1 MSVHSEERIA
11 SRLQWIRDRKR
22 EGVEGVFKATAL
34 ALPLPP
40 SLHDALRVPRA
51 DRALVVELCRCPNG
65 PGTTPIDIEVGALAS
80 RLEALG
86 ATALAICPDENW
98 SGCNYQDILSA
109 AQATSLPIL
118 ARDPI
123 LDPIQI
129 VMARAHGAAAIVVDP
144 SMVQEREF
152 RMLIMTALEYG
163 LDVVLEVRT
172 ARDLE
177 LGMSVR
183 RGSGDN
189 GSARVVA
196 VDGVQNGKFDTF
208 NYERLAPGVPE
219 HAIRLAASG
228 VRTAGE
234 IAALENLGYDAF
246 VVRMDV
252 LGADPTAQMQALAGE
267 AR

>member
-1 MSVHSEERIA
+1 MNDLSEERIA
-11 SRLQWIRDRKR
+11 TRLRWIRDRKR
-22 EGVEGVFKATAL
+22 EGVEGGCRVTAL

-51 DRALVVELCRCPNG
+51 DRAVVVELCRCPNG
-65 PGTTPIDIEVGALAS
+65 PGTPQVDLDVAALAGQ
-80 RLEALG
+80 LELLG
-86 ATALAICPDENW
+86 ATALAICPDESW
-98 SGCNYQDILSA
+98 SGCSYHDILSA

-118 ARDPI
+118 ARDPV
-123 LDPIQI
+123 LDPLQI

-144 SMVQEREF
+144 SVVPEREF

-183 RGSGDN
+183 RSAGDN

-196 VDGVQNGKFDTF
+196 VDGVQNGRFDTVT
-208 NYERLAPGVPE
+208 YERLAPGVPE
-219 HAIRLAASG
+219 HAIRLAVSG
-228 VRTAGE
+228 VRSPHE
-234 IAALENLGYDAF
+234 IAALELLGYDAF
-246 VVRMDV
+246 VVGLDA
-252 LGADPTAQMQALAGE
+252 LGSDISAQMQALAGE